1 MFHVPKAIDHVVVAV
16 NDLKHTIQDYEE
28 LGFTVTIG
36 GDHAHR
42 GSHNALITFQD
53 GSYIELIAFKHEPPV
68 KDNTWWDLLQV
79 GEGIVDFALV
89 SDDLL
94 AELELLKSQDF
105 EITGPM
111 EGGRLRPDGVRV
123 AWRLARLNTAGI
135 ERLPFVID
143 DITERELR
151 VPQGNDVVHR
161 NGVTG
166 IAGVTVA
173 VAALAAAE
181 PLYQGLFGEPQA
193 QRDTPRFSV
202 GDQFVDLVQAD
213 AVNPDVAE
221 FVSSRGSGP
230 FRVTLREASPGAG
243 IPRKFDPVLTHAAR
257 FVMA

>member
-1 MFHVPKAIDHVVVAV
+1 MPRAIDHVVVAV
-16 NDLKHTIQDYEE
+16 DDLTQAVGDYER
-28 LGFTVTIG
+28 LGFTVTFG

-68 KDNTWWDLLQV
+68 KDNTWWDLLQT
-79 GEGIVDFALV
+79 GEGLVDFALV

-94 AELELLKSQDF
+94 TELQRLTSQDL

-111 EGGRLRPDGVRV
+111 EGGRLRTDGVRV
-123 AWRLARLNTAGI
+123 AWRLARLNVNGV

-143 DITERELR
+143 DITDRDLR
-151 VPQGNDVVHR
+151 VPRGANAIHA

-173 VAALAAAE
+173 VTSLTGAE
-181 PLYQGLFGEPQA
+181 PLYQALLGEA
-193 QRDTPRFSV
+193 RTGGDALRFTV
-202 GDQFVDLVQAD
+202 GHQFVQLIESSE
-213 AVNPDVAE
+213 PTSEVAE

-230 FRVTLREASPGAG
+230 FRVTLQGPSPVRGNV
-243 IPRKFDPVLTHAAR
+243 RDLDPELTHSAR
-257 FVMA
+257 FTVE